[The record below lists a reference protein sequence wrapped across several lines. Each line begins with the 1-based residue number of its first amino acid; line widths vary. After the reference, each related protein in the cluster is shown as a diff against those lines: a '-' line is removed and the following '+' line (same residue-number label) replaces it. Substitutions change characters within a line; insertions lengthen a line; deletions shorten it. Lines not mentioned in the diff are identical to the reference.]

1 MTYLDEPSGFVVQA
15 DLTVSVLA
23 VLEVTV
29 TVWPAPV
36 PAVMLTLWFFHWSV
50 VHDLVMSWSVVLVCV
65 MTYSDEPSGV
75 VVQAGETVSVLPVL
89 VDTVLAWPAPLPALI
104 VTGRPAHWS
113 VVQTLVVSWSV
124 VLVCVMT
131 YSDAPSGV
139 GSQAGETVS
148 VLVVFEDAVRVWP
161 APGPAVIV
169 TRRPAHCLIVPALVP
184 DLLVSWS
191 AVLVCVITY
200 LDVPSGVVIQGETVS
215 VLAVLE

>member
-75 VVQAGETVSVLPVL
+75 GVQAGGTVGGLVGLGGSVLG
-89 VDTVLAWPAPLPALI
+89 WPGPSPAL
-104 VTGRPAHWS
+104 
-113 VVQTLVVSWSV
+113 
-124 VLVCVMT
+124 
-131 YSDAPSGV
+131 
-139 GSQAGETVS
+139 
-148 VLVVFEDAVRVWP
+148 
-161 APGPAVIV
+161 
-169 TRRPAHCLIVPALVP
+169 
-184 DLLVSWS
+184 
-191 AVLVCVITY
+191 
-200 LDVPSGVVIQGETVS
+200 
-215 VLAVLE
+215 